1 MRGDADTNTS
11 PAQGQEEDGVSQE
24 SIVAEFRWIETGT
37 GLPVLCLHGLFG
49 TSEHWEPTLEAL
61 APGCRAMALTLPIFE
76 TPPDDLSVT
85 SLRAHVEAFLD
96 AERVPPAVVV
106 GNSLGGQVALDLA
119 LHAPERVRALI
130 LTGSSG
136 LFERSFTRGVP
147 HPPSTEFVREKMT
160 EVFHDPAMVT
170 PEWVE
175 AIGSSVSRRS
185 YALRVLQVSRSA
197 RRYNLENR
205 LHEIR
210 CPTLLVW
217 GIEDRV
223 TPRDVAI
230 RFLERIPSARVRLVP
245 ECGHAPMLECPDA
258 FVRAVVEFI
267 DSLATEPIGVS

>member
-1 MRGDADTNTS
+1 VTPNTDTRTRT
-11 PAQGQEEDGVSQE
+11 QGQEEDGVSQD
-24 SIVAEFRWIETGT
+24 SIVAEFRWIEAGA

-61 APGCRAMALTLPIFE
+61 APGYRAIALTLPIFE

-85 SLRAHVEAFLD
+85 GLRAHVEAFLD

-106 GNSLGGQVALDLA
+106 GNSLGGHVALDLA
-119 LHAPERVRALI
+119 LHAPEHVRALV

-136 LFERSFTRGVP
+136 LFERSFTRGVRSS
-147 HPPSTEFVREKMT
+147 PSAEFVRVKMAD
-160 EVFHDPAMVT
+160 VFHDPAMVT
-170 PEWVE
+170 AEQVE
-175 AIGSSVSRRS
+175 AIRDCMSRPS
-185 YALRVLQVSRSA
+185 YALRVSQVSRSA
-197 RRYNLENR
+197 RRHNLEDR

-230 RFLERIPSARVRLVP
+230 RFLDGIPSATLRLIP
-245 ECGHAPMLECPDA
+245 ECGHAPMLERPEPFA
-258 FVRAVVEFI
+258 RAVAEFI
-267 DSLATEPIGVS
+267 DSLAPEPVSVS

>member
-1 MRGDADTNTS
+1 
-11 PAQGQEEDGVSQE
+11 
-24 SIVAEFRWIETGT
+24 
-37 GLPVLCLHGLFG
+37 
-49 TSEHWEPTLEAL
+49 
-61 APGCRAMALTLPIFE
+61 MALTLPIFE
-76 TPPDDLSVT
+76 TPPDDLSVA
-85 SLRAHVEAFLD
+85 SLRAHVAAFLD

-106 GNSLGGQVALDLA
+106 ANSLGGHVAVDLA
-119 LHAPERVRALI
+119 LDAPERIRALV
-130 LTGSSG
+130 LTGPSG

-147 HPPSTEFVREKMT
+147 HRPSTEFVREKMT

-175 AIGSSVSRRS
+175 AIRRYVSRRS

-197 RRYNLENR
+197 RRYNLEDR

-230 RFLERIPSARVRLVP
+230 RFLDRIPSATLRLVP
-245 ECGHAPMLECPDA
+245 ECGHAPMLERPDEFA
-258 FVRAVVEFI
+258 RAVTEFV
-267 DSLATEPIGVS
+267 DSLAPETVGVS